1 MLWTLRISMGTVEEC
16 FFLLAGIHDC
26 VRCFFSEG
34 FLVDRLS
41 SSSQES
47 TPSQS
52 LFAFGRFELISRRSR
67 DPAMLS
73 RAMHSV
79 NAAGD

>member
-1 MLWTLRISMGTVEEC
+1 MGTVEEC

-26 VRCFFSEG
+26 VRCFVSEG
-34 FLVDRLS
+34 FFADRS
-41 SSSQES
+41 SSSPQES
-47 TPSQS
+47 VPSQS